1 MRTDRIGRLIC
12 VSGTVTRSSEVKPE
26 LLYGHFTCTKCGMAH
41 PSVEQQFQYTQP
53 QICRAP
59 QCGNKDFQ
67 IVLPQSTFV
76 DWQRLRVQENADEIP
91 PGSMPRCIDIICRND
106 IVELAKAGDK
116 MLFTGTIIV
125 TPDSSGLA
133 RAGESTMGGKSGGG
147 RGAQSELGGVQGLS
161 KTGVREMTYKMLF
174 MACSVQHCG
183 KDGQTSTSVKNPS
196 LADLTGIEDD
206 KESAPEL
213 SEAEQHEILT
223 MRNTEHLYTKMV
235 DSMCPTICGHHEVKR
250 GVLLQLF
257 GGVHKVTNEGISLR
271 GDINVCI
278 VGDPSCAKSQFL
290 KFVHGFLPRSVY
302 TSGKSSSAAGLT
314 ASVIKDS
321 ETGEYCVEAGA
332 LMLADNGICCID
344 EFDKM
349 DNHDQ
354 VAIHE
359 AMEQQTISITKA
371 GIQATLNARTSI
383 LAAANPVFGRYDR
396 SKTLK
401 ANVAVSAPIM
411 SRFDLFFIILDECN
425 PTLDEK
431 IAMHIVKVHRD
442 GGRKEVE
449 GTVPFTTDQLQRYIG
464 YARTLNP
471 VLTKECKNVLVE
483 CYRLLR
489 QNDILG
495 KNKTAYR
502 ITVRQLESLVR
513 LSEAL
518 ARLHLD
524 DLVQPVYVREAY
536 RLLQKSIIFVETED
550 IELDDN
556 EDEMNRIN
564 ARMNGHE
571 DDDDSDD
578 YNGRGDVT
586 DVNGNVLDSNI
597 GAESHEDGET
607 AERVV
612 ERVLSAMG
620 TTEQEQLSEVDAA
633 KRGREDTNELG
644 EVEEIPRKKEKK
656 TKKKT
661 QISADKY
668 RQITGMICLFLK
680 QQESIPEYRGT
691 KWGDLVAWYLKQFS
705 NELTDLDAF
714 DEHKKLV
721 HQVIKRMIKHEGS
734 LIEVDDIEQPELD
747 NNGKSSD
754 DPQPREANS
763 SSNDGKLLKLHPSYD
778 AGNTV

>member
-26 LLYGHFTCTKCGMAH
+26 LLYGHFTCTKCGMSHSA
-41 PSVEQQFQYTQP
+41 VEQQFQYTQP

-125 TPDSSGLA
+125 APDSSGLA
-133 RAGESTMGGKSGGG
+133 RAGESTMGGKSGSG

-161 KTGVREMTYKMLF
+161 KIGVREMTYKMLF

-183 KDGQTSTSVKNPS
+183 KSGQNNTNAKSSS
-196 LADLTGIEDD
+196 LADLTGVDDD

-213 SEAEQHEILT
+213 SEAEQHEILA

-257 GGVHKVTNEGISLR
+257 GGVHKVTDEGISLR

-411 SRFDLFFIILDECN
+411 SRFDLFFVILDECN
-425 PTLDEK
+425 ATLDEK
-431 IAMHIVKVHRD
+431 IATHIVKVHRE
-442 GGRKEVE
+442 GGRHEVE
-449 GTVPFTTDQLQRYIG
+449 ETVPFTTDQMQRYIR

-524 DLVQPVYVREAY
+524 DQVQPVYVREAY

-556 EDEMNRIN
+556 EDEMNRLSSRIN
-564 ARMNGHE
+564 GNQ
-571 DDDDSDD
+571 DDDANDD
-578 YNGRGDVT
+578 ISG
-586 DVNGNVLDSNI
+586 GNHAYQIDNEKKNL
-597 GAESHEDGET
+597 EE
-607 AERVV
+607 AERLV
-612 ERVLSAMG
+612 EKLVSV
-620 TTEQEQLSEVDAA
+620 ENP
-633 KRGREDTNELG
+633 GRECLD
-644 EVEEIPRKKEKK
+644 EVESTKRSREENDAFGEENRDDELSRKEKK
-656 TKKKT
+656 IRKKT
-661 QISADKY
+661 QISAEKY
-668 RQITGMICLFLK
+668 RQITGMISLFLK
-680 QQESIPEYRGT
+680 QQESGPEYQGT
-691 KWGDLVAWYLKQFS
+691 RWGDLVEWFLNQFK

-714 DEHKKLV
+714 NQHKKLV
-721 HQVIKRMIKHEGS
+721 NQVIKRMIKHEGA
-734 LIEVDDIEQPELD
+734 LIEVDGINLAEVNSTD
-747 NNGKSSD
+747 NKVNDPKSS
-754 DPQPREANS
+754 EMTAVA
-763 SSNDGKLLKLHPSYD
+763 SNDEKLLKLHPSYD
-778 AGNTV
+778 AGNAM